1 MSTFGA
7 RIRPF
12 LDAGTWKR
20 RVRHPLSWMP
30 DVPVEQIHAAQHT
43 WDAFLEADSVVD
55 GRHDSDRWRQ
65 RQAQFAIC
73 CVRVPAEALQPAL
86 DELRDAVRNVPF
98 LRLHPDG
105 FLHIPIQ
112 ELGFLK
118 EFPRQR
124 DEINESRLEEF
135 ASVALIPVGEYTPF
149 EITFG
154 PVNSYRDALFLDV
167 RDNGFLSRL
176 HRRLLDIAIV
186 PPNTRYAYLPHLTI
200 GHYTRDTAIGDLH
213 ERLLPFRETAFGT
226 CMVTELDIVTIATDE
241 AYPEPELRYRLPLAT
256 ASTTTPFTSAP
267 HTRLP
272 EIPDIVA
279 PIDAPHTDALSDG
292 ESHDNTTN
300 SPQIPD

>member
-1 MSTFGA
+1 MASFGA
-7 RIRPF
+7 RVRPF

-30 DVPVEQIHAAQHT
+30 DVPVEQVHAAQQT
-43 WDAFLEADSVVD
+43 WDTFMEADSVVD
-55 GRHDSDRWRQ
+55 GRHDSERWQQ
-65 RQAQFAIC
+65 RNSHFAIC
-73 CVRVPAEALQPAL
+73 CVRVPAEVLQPSL
-86 DELRDAVRNVPF
+86 DELRAALQDVPF
-98 LRLHPDG
+98 LRLHPDN

-124 DEINESRLEEF
+124 DEVNEARLEEF
-135 ASVALIPVGEYTPF
+135 ASVAHIPVGEYTPF

-154 PVNSYRDALFLDV
+154 PVNSYRDAPFLDV

-200 GHYTRDTAIGDLH
+200 GHYTTETAVGDLH
-213 ERLLPFRETAFGT
+213 ERLLPFRETTFGT
-226 CMVTELDIVTIATDE
+226 FTVTELDIITIATDE
-241 AYPEPELRYRLPLAT
+241 AYPEPTLRYRLPLAT

-267 HTRLP
+267 NTRLP

-279 PIDAPHTDALSDG
+279 PVDAPLPIDMPEPKTFT
-292 ESHDNTTN
+292 NT
-300 SPQIPD
+300 IL